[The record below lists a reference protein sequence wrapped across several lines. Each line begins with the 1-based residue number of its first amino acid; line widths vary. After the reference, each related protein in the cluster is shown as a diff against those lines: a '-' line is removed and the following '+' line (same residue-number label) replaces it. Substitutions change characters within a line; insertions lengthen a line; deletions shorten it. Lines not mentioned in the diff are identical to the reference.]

1 MIAASSSEIVFC
13 ERTSILSRNR
23 LIIFWGMLH
32 ILPLAGHTAEV
43 PHPSFMGLRPQSL
56 FHIGFWD
63 SAVSLFTLWTG
74 LLQPC
79 LPEAATNTICVSV
92 GQKISQCW
100 ALSHP
105 RRLCPCQRALAC
117 SSASGSRTSCWSGC
131 VAQWRTSDLC
141 PPGPSPPSQPV
152 GLAGSSQELKCCR
165 PQINNRTLP
174 VEQDFASR
182 VFFSCDMP

>member
-32 ILPLAGHTAEV
+32 ILPLAGPTAEV
-43 PHPSFMGLRPQSL
+43 PHPSFMVLRPQPP
-56 FHIGFWD
+56 FHSGFWD
-63 SAVSLFTLWTG
+63 SAVSLFTLGTG

-117 SSASGSRTSCWSGC
+117 SPACGGTTGCCSGCDTVKDIRLVSPRSCTTFTASGSCWVLTGAEVLQTS
-131 VAQWRTSDLC
+131 
-141 PPGPSPPSQPV
+141 
-152 GLAGSSQELKCCR
+152 
-165 PQINNRTLP
+165 NNRTLP

-182 VFFSCDMP
+182 VFFSCDVP

>member
-1 MIAASSSEIVFC
+1 MIAASSSEVVFC

-23 LIIFWGMLH
+23 LIIFWGVLN

-43 PHPSFMGLRPQSL
+43 PHPPFMGLRPQSP
-56 FHIGFWD
+56 FHSGFWD

-74 LLQPC
+74 LLQPW

-100 ALSHP
+100 ALSHL

-117 SSASGSRTSCWSGC
+117 SPACGSRTSCWSAC
-131 VAQWRTSDLC
+131 VTVRDIRPGSPRSSTTFTASGSCWVLTGAEVLQTSNEQQD
-141 PPGPSPPSQPV
+141 S
-152 GLAGSSQELKCCR
+152 ACR
-165 PQINNRTLP
+165 A
-174 VEQDFASR
+174 DFPSR
-182 VFFSCDMP
+182 VFFCCNVP